1 MNGRGRTRR
10 PGFRFETRSRTAPG
24 CVGAALDTPYE
35 LIAVNPD
42 HFLNR
47 ELSWLEFN
55 QRVLDEAADPSV
67 PPLDR
72 LKFLAITGSNLDEF
86 FMVRVGGLQMLA
98 DEGRVGRTPD
108 SEEPAAGPPPGT
120 DPAGMTPEDQ
130 LAAIADRC
138 AKLVADQYALL
149 EELEA
154 DLADHGFVR
163 LRPEEL
169 DTAQAAALENVFREA
184 LDGVLTPVGVTGPDD
199 FPLVETG
206 AVCVLVRLAPAAA
219 GGGEGVG
226 VIKSAANAL
235 ADGGPRFAV
244 IPCGR
249 AAPRW
254 LALPSARSGPGE
266 GGRGFAFL
274 PVEDAVAHLAGRFF
288 AGQQV
293 DEAVAF
299 RVTRN
304 ADLAIREDQAG
315 DLLRQMRRVL
325 EKRREGDCVRLELAA
340 AASDAAT
347 AFLTACVGADARD
360 VYRAPGPVDLGAFM
374 KVTGAAGFDDLRAPD
389 WPPQPPPLL
398 DKTEPAFDVL
408 SVRDVL
414 LYHPYDGY
422 EPVVRFVE
430 EAAADPDVLAI
441 KQTLYRTSSD
451 SRIVAALK
459 TAARAGK
466 SVAAVVELK
475 ARFDEARNIEWAR
488 DLEKAGVQVI
498 YGVRGLKT
506 HAKMLLVVRREPH
519 GVQRYAHFGTGN
531 YNEST
536 SRIYSDASLMTADDD
551 LTADAVSFFNAITG
565 YSQPQAFRELDA
577 APIGLRE
584 RVEELI
590 DAEADRA
597 RQGLPAE
604 LDAKMNS
611 LVDPSI
617 IERLYGA
624 GAAGVKIRLNVRGIC
639 CLRPGVKGLS
649 ENIKVVSVIDRFLEH
664 ARAFRFHHGGD
675 ELVYISSADWM
686 PRNLDRR
693 IELLIPVKDE
703 KLKTRLGDILSL
715 YFRDNVKARELR
727 ADGTWRRVKKR
738 GRKVRSQQALHEEAV
753 RRSERVRPARFEPHR
768 TPADGG

>member
-1 MNGRGRTRR
+1 MD
-10 PGFRFETRSRTAPG
+10 PE
-24 CVGAALDTPYE
+24 
-35 LIAVNPD
+35 

-72 LKFLAITGSNLDEF
+72 LKFLAITASNLDEF

-98 DEGRVGRTPD
+98 DENRAREDDV
-108 SEEPAAGPPPGT
+108 AAGPPRGV

-138 AKLVADQYALL
+138 GRFVEDQYALL
-149 EELEA
+149 DELEER
-154 DLADHGFVR
+154 LAEHGFAR
-163 LRPEEL
+163 LAAGDLSEP
-169 DTAQAAALENVFREA
+169 QSAALEHVFRDA
-184 LDGVLTPVGVTGPDD
+184 LDGVLTPVSVTGPED

-206 AVCVLVRLAPAAA
+206 AVCVLVRLAPAEKVEDEDEDRRTVKA
-219 GGGEGVG
+219 
-226 VIKSAANAL
+226 AANAM
-235 ADGGPRFAV
+235 AAGGPRFAV

-249 AAPRW
+249 AVPR
-254 LALPSARSGPGE
+254 LLTLPAGDADHDPGE
-266 GGRGFAFL
+266 VRTGQSRGGDGRGFAFL

-288 AGQQV
+288 ARQTV
-293 DEAVAF
+293 EEAVAF

-304 ADLAIREDQAG
+304 ADLSVREDQAG

-325 EKRREGDCVRLELAA
+325 EARRRGDCVRLELAA
-340 AASDAAT
+340 DASAVSAN
-347 AFLTACVGADARD
+347 FLTACLEADGRD
-360 VYRAPGPVDLGAFM
+360 VYRVDGPPGLGAFM
-374 KVTGAAGFDDLRAPD
+374 AASGASGFDDLREPD
-389 WPPQPPPLL
+389 WPPQPPPKLAP
-398 DKTEPAFDVL
+398 DEPTFETLAA
-408 SVRDVL
+408 RDVL

-422 EPVVRFVE
+422 EPVVRMAE

-459 TAARAGK
+459 AAARAGK

-475 ARFDEARNIEWAR
+475 ARFDEARNIEWAN
-488 DLEKAGVQVI
+488 DLERAGVQVI

-506 HAKMLLVVRREPH
+506 HAKMLLVVRREPG
-519 GVQRYAHFGTGN
+519 GVRRYCHFGTGN

-536 SRIYSDASLMTADDD
+536 ARIYSDASLMTADDA

-604 LDAKMNS
+604 IDAKMNS
-611 LVDPSI
+611 LVDPVI
-617 IERLYGA
+617 IQKLYDA
-624 GAAGVKIRLNVRGIC
+624 SRAGVRVRLNVRGIC
-639 CLRPGVKGLS
+639 CLRPGVEGVS
-649 ENIKVVSVIDRFLEH
+649 ENVVVVSVIDRFLEH
-664 ARAFRFHHGGD
+664 ARAFRFRHGGD
-675 ELVYISSADWM
+675 ELVYLSSADWM

-693 IELLIPVKDE
+693 IELLVPVTDDR
-703 KLKTRLGDILSL
+703 LKNRLTEILAL
-715 YFRDNVKARELR
+715 YFKDNVKARELLP
-727 ADGTWRRVKKR
+727 DGSWRRRKKR
-738 GRKVRSQQALHEEAV
+738 GRRIRSQKVLHDEAV
-753 RRSERVRPARFEPHR
+753 RRAERFRPTVFEPHR
-768 TPADGG
+768 TPAES

>member
-1 MNGRGRTRR
+1 M
-10 PGFRFETRSRTAPG
+10 
-24 CVGAALDTPYE
+24 
-35 LIAVNPD
+35 NPD

-72 LKFLAITGSNLDEF
+72 LKFLAITASNLDEF

-98 DEGRVGRTPD
+98 DENRAREDDV
-108 SEEPAAGPPPGT
+108 AARLPRGV
-120 DPAGMTPEDQ
+120 DPTGMTPEDQ
-130 LAAIADRC
+130 LAAIAERC
-138 AKLVADQYALL
+138 GRFVADQYALL
-149 EELEA
+149 DELEEL
-154 DLADHGFVR
+154 LADHGFAR
-163 LRPEEL
+163 LTAGDL
-169 DTAQAAALENVFREA
+169 SGAQAAALEHVFRDA
-184 LDGVLTPVGVTGPDD
+184 LDGVLTPISVTGPED

-206 AVCVLVRLAPAAA
+206 AVCVLVRLAPADPPKENAA
-219 GGGEGVG
+219 GRRV
-226 VIKSAANAL
+226 VKQAANAL
-235 ADGGPRFAV
+235 TAGGPRFAV

-249 AAPRW
+249 AVPR
-254 LALPSARSGPGE
+254 LITLPTRDGDGRAGE
-266 GGRGFAFL
+266 SDGRGFAFL

-288 AGQQV
+288 AGQRV

-315 DLLRQMRRVL
+315 DLLRHMRRVL
-325 EKRREGDCVRLELAA
+325 EARRRGDCVRLELAA
-340 AASDAAT
+340 GASELSAN
-347 AFLTACVGADARD
+347 FLNACLEVDDRD
-360 VYRAPGPVDLGAFM
+360 VYLADGPVGLSALMAASGAS
-374 KVTGAAGFDDLRAPD
+374 GFDDLREPD
-389 WPPQPPPLL
+389 WPPQPAPRL
-398 DKTEPAFDVL
+398 DRAEPAFETL
-408 SVRDVL
+408 AARDVL
-414 LYHPYDGY
+414 LYHPYDSY
-422 EPVVRFVE
+422 EPVVRLAE

-451 SRIVAALK
+451 SRVVAALK

-475 ARFDEARNIEWAR
+475 ARFDEARNIEWAK
-488 DLEKAGVQVI
+488 DLERAGVQVI

-506 HAKMLLVVRREPH
+506 HAKMLLVVRREPG
-519 GVQRYAHFGTGN
+519 GVRRYCHFGTGN

-536 SRIYSDASLMTADDD
+536 ARIYSDASLMTADDD

-604 LDAKMNS
+604 IDGKMNS
-611 LVDPSI
+611 LVDPVLI
-617 IERLYGA
+617 QKLYDA
-624 GAAGVKIRLNVRGIC
+624 SKAGVRVRLNVRGIC
-639 CLRPGVKGLS
+639 CLRPGVAGLS
-649 ENIKVVSVIDRFLEH
+649 ENVTVVSVIDRFLEH
-664 ARAFRFHHGGD
+664 ARVFRFRHGGD
-675 ELVYISSADWM
+675 ELVFLSSADWM

-693 IELLIPVKDE
+693 IELLTPVNDPALRK
-703 KLKTRLGDILSL
+703 RLTDIVGL
-715 YFRDNVKARELR
+715 YFKDNVKARELLP
-727 ADGTWRRVKKR
+727 DGTWRRRKKR
-738 GRKVRSQQALHEEAV
+738 GRKIRSQQVLYEEAV
-753 RRSERVRPARFEPHR
+753 ERAERHRPTVFEPHR
-768 TPADGG
+768 KPDGDD